1 MPYNL
6 WHMATSV
13 SPVPFVLT
21 DGANRRKGVIAH
33 SPFTVGRL
41 AENDLVLAYAWVS
54 RRHAELIVED
64 GTCCV
69 VDMGSRHGTFVNG
82 KPASSRQPITEH
94 DTVQFGSLDGPAF
107 RIGTAESSSASTI
120 RDIISQIPE
129 VGTSTSALEKL
140 RWFFESA
147 RKLKTFGA
155 VEQILDALLETTLQL
170 TQNER
175 GYVFLCNKA
184 GQMELAQGRD
194 EQGNP
199 LTDDSTLSHGAI
211 RQAVNTSSEYIVT
224 DTLSTDP
231 EVRSASIVAHSI
243 RSVICIPLRKYR
255 PGASGRDSDLLGLL
269 YLDSRLRPGSLT
281 QIDNDL
287 LRTIATDAAA
297 LIDNAQLAIS
307 EERERRYREELSIA
321 ANIQQS
327 LMRTQLPSLSWA
339 QVSALSVP
347 CSEVGGDFFDIVENS
362 DSLSVVVADISGKG
376 ISAAILASTLQGLVY
391 AQLAARQPLNTIA
404 EVVNRYIC
412 GKNTGKY
419 ATLAILRISPD
430 GMLEYI
436 NCGHVP
442 PYLFSGACSRL
453 PESNVPVGLIED
465 APYHAGAVRMAPGDR
480 VLVVTDG
487 VTESECADGNFFGEE
502 RLATAEMADAS
513 LDQICAAVQRFCGS
527 LAAADDC
534 TLLDIRYQG

>member
-1 MPYNL
+1 MP
-6 WHMATSV
+6 TSV

-21 DGANRRKGVIAH
+21 DGANRRKGVVAH

-41 AENDLVLAYAWVS
+41 ADNDLVLAYAWVS

-64 GTCCV
+64 GTCRV
-69 VDMGSRHGTFVNG
+69 VDLGSRHGTFING
-82 KPASSRQPITEH
+82 KPAAPRQPITEH
-94 DTVQFGSLDGPAF
+94 DTVQFGALDGPLF
-107 RIGTAESSSASTI
+107 RIGGTESGSSSTI

-147 RKLKTFGA
+147 RKLKTYGA

-175 GYVFLCNKA
+175 GYVFLCNQA
-184 GQMELAQGRD
+184 GEMELAQARD

-211 RQAVNTSSEYIVT
+211 HQAVTTSSEYIVT
-224 DTLSTDP
+224 DTLSTNQ
-231 EVRSASIVAHSI
+231 EVRSASMVAHSI
-243 RSVICIPLRKYR
+243 RSVICIPLRKHR

-269 YLDSRLRPGSLT
+269 YLDSRLRAGSMT

-327 LMRTQLPSLSWA
+327 LMRARLPSLSWA

-347 CSEVGGDFFDIVENS
+347 CSEVGGDFFDVVENG

-376 ISAAILASTLQGLVY
+376 ISAAILASTLQGLIY

-419 ATLAILRISPD
+419 ATLAILRVTPD
-430 GMLEYI
+430 GTLEYI

-442 PYLFSGACSRL
+442 PYLYAGECSRL
-453 PESNVPVGLIED
+453 SESNVPVGLIED
-465 APYHAGAVRMAPGDR
+465 APFHAGIVRLAPGDR

-487 VTESECADGNFFGEE
+487 VTESECGEGSFFGEE
-502 RLATAEMADAS
+502 RLAAPEFANAS
-513 LDQICAAVQRFCGS
+513 LDEICGAVQKFCGS
-527 LAAADDC
+527 VAATDDC
-534 TLLDIRYQG
+534 TLLDVRYLG

>member
-1 MPYNL
+1 MSS
-6 WHMATSV
+6 SV
-13 SPVPFVLT
+13 SPLPFVLV
-21 DGANRRKGVIAH
+21 DGPNHRKGVIAH
-33 SPFTVGRL
+33 TPFSVGRL

-54 RRHAELIVED
+54 RRHAELVVED
-64 GTCCV
+64 GTCRV
-69 VDMGSRHGTFVNG
+69 VDLGSRHGTFVNG
-82 KPASSRQPITEH
+82 KPAAPRQPITEK
-94 DTVQFGSLDGPAF
+94 DTVQFGALDGPTF
-107 RIGTAESSSASTI
+107 RISAAEGSSSSTI

-147 RKLKTFGA
+147 QKLKTHEG
-155 VEQILDALLETTLQL
+155 VEEILDALLETTLQL
-170 TQNER
+170 TQTER

-184 GQMELAQGRD
+184 GQMELARGRD
-194 EQGNP
+194 ERGNQ

-211 RQAVNTSSEYIVT
+211 RQAVTTSSEYILT
-224 DTLSTDP
+224 DTLSADP

-243 RSVICIPLRKYR
+243 RSVTCIPLRKHR
-255 PGASGRDSDLLGLL
+255 PGASGRDRDLLGLL
-269 YLDSRLRPGSLT
+269 YLDSRLRPGSMT

-287 LRTIATDAAA
+287 VRTIATDAAA

-327 LMRTQLPSLSWA
+327 LMRARLPSLSWA
-339 QVSALSVP
+339 RVSALSVP
-347 CSEVGGDFFDIVENS
+347 CSEVGGDFFDIVENP

-376 ISAAILASTLQGLVY
+376 ISAAILASTLQGLIY
-391 AQLAARQPLNTIA
+391 AQLAARQPLDTIA

-412 GKNTGKY
+412 GKNIGKY
-419 ATLAILRISPD
+419 ATLTILRIAPD

-442 PYLFSGACSRL
+442 PYLYAGECSRL
-453 PESNVPVGLIED
+453 SESNVPVGLIED
-465 APYHAGAVRMAPGDR
+465 APFHAGSLRLAAGQR

-487 VTESECADGNFFGEE
+487 VTESECGDGAFFGEE
-502 RLATAEMADAS
+502 RLATPELADAS
-513 LDQICAAVQRFCGS
+513 LDQICEEVRKFSGSVAAS
-527 LAAADDC
+527 DDC
-534 TLLDIRYQG
+534 TLLDIRYLG

>member
-1 MPYNL
+1 MP
-6 WHMATSV
+6 TSV

-54 RRHAELIVED
+54 RRHAELVVED
-64 GTCCV
+64 GTCRV
-69 VDMGSRHGTFVNG
+69 VDLGSRHGTFING
-82 KPASSRQPITEH
+82 KPATPRQPITGN
-94 DTVQFGSLDGPAF
+94 DMVQFGALDGPAF
-107 RIGTAESSSASTI
+107 RIGVAEASSSSTI

-129 VGTSTSALEKL
+129 VGTSASALEKL

-147 RKLKTFGA
+147 RKLKTYGA

-175 GYVFLCNKA
+175 GYVFLCNQA
-184 GQMELAQGRD
+184 GQMQLAQGRD
-194 EQGNP
+194 EQGNS

-211 RQAVNTSSEYIVT
+211 RQAVSTSSEYIVT

-231 EVRSASIVAHSI
+231 QARSASIVAHSI
-243 RSVICIPLRKYR
+243 RSVICIPLRKRR
-255 PGASGRDSDLLGLL
+255 PGASGRDNDLLGLL

-287 LRTIATDAAA
+287 LRTIATDSAA
-297 LIDNAQLAIS
+297 LIDNAQLALS

-327 LMRTQLPSLSWA
+327 LMRARIPSLSWA
-339 QVSALSVP
+339 RVSALSVA
-347 CSEVGGDFFDIVENS
+347 CREVGGDFYDIVENS
-362 DSLSVVVADISGKG
+362 DSLSMVVADISGKG

-391 AQLAARQPLNTIA
+391 AQLAAGQPLNTIA

-419 ATLAILRISPD
+419 ATLAILRIRPD
-430 GMLEYI
+430 GTLEYI

-442 PYLFSGACSRL
+442 PYLYSSRCSRL
-453 PESNVPVGLIED
+453 SESNVPVGLIED
-465 APYHAGAVRMAPGDR
+465 APFHAGTVRMSPGDR

-487 VTESECADGNFFGEE
+487 VTESECGEGSFFGEE
-502 RLATAEMADAS
+502 RLETQEFANATLED
-513 LDQICAAVQRFCGS
+513 ICGAVQKFCGS
-527 LAAADDC
+527 IAAADDC
-534 TLLDIRYQG
+534 TLLDVRYLG

>member
-1 MPYNL
+1 MP
-6 WHMATSV
+6 TSV

-64 GTCCV
+64 GTCRV
-69 VDMGSRHGTFVNG
+69 ADLGSRHGTFING
-82 KPASSRQPITEH
+82 KPAAPRQAITEN
-94 DTVQFGSLDGPAF
+94 DTVQFGSIEGPIF
-107 RIGTAESSSASTI
+107 RIGATENTSNSTI

-129 VGTSTSALEKL
+129 VGTSASALEKL

-147 RKLKTFGA
+147 RKLKTYGA

-170 TQNER
+170 TGNER
-175 GYVFLCNKA
+175 GYVFLCDAA
-184 GQMELAQGRD
+184 GQLNLAQGRD

-211 RQAVNTSSEYIVT
+211 RQAVSTSSEYIVT
-224 DTLSTDP
+224 DTLSTSQ

-243 RSVICIPLRKYR
+243 RSVICIPLRKR
-255 PGASGRDSDLLGLL
+255 RAGASGHDNDLLGLL

-281 QIDNDL
+281 QIDSDL

-327 LMRTQLPSLSWA
+327 LMRARIPLLEWA
-339 QVSALSVP
+339 KVSALSVA
-347 CSEVGGDFFDIVENS
+347 CREVGGDFFDIVENS
-362 DSLSVVVADISGKG
+362 DSLSMVVADISGKG

-391 AQLAARQPLNTIA
+391 AQLAAGQPLNTIA

-419 ATLAILRISPD
+419 ATLAILRIARD
-430 GMLEYI
+430 GTLEYI

-442 PYLFSGACSRL
+442 PYLYSSDCTRL
-453 PESNVPVGLIED
+453 AESNVPVGLLED
-465 APYHAGAVRMAPGDR
+465 APFHAGTVQLKPGDR

-487 VTESECADGNFFGEE
+487 VTESECGEGSFFGEE
-502 RLATAEMADAS
+502 RLETPEFADAS
-513 LDQICAAVQRFCGS
+513 LEQICAAVQNFCGS
-527 LAAADDC
+527 IAAADDC
-534 TLLDIRYQG
+534 TLLDVRYLG

>member
-1 MPYNL
+1 MTYNRC
-6 WHMATSV
+6 HMSSSV
-13 SPVPFVLT
+13 SPLPFVLV
-21 DGANRRKGVIAH
+21 DGANRRKGVIDH

-54 RRHAELIVED
+54 RRHAELLVED
-64 GTCCV
+64 GACRL
-69 VDMGSRHGTFVNG
+69 VDLGSRHGTFVNG
-82 KPASSRQPITEH
+82 KPAVLRQQITES
-94 DTVQFGSLDGPAF
+94 DTIQFGALDGPTF
-107 RIGTAESSSASTI
+107 RIGVPETSSSSTI

-129 VGTSTSALEKL
+129 VGTSASALEKL

-147 RKLKTFGA
+147 RKLKTYEG

-170 TQNER
+170 TQTER
-175 GYVFLCNKA
+175 GYVFLCNAA
-184 GQMELAQGRD
+184 GKMELASGRD
-194 EQGNP
+194 EQGHP
-199 LTDDSTLSHGAI
+199 LSDESTLSHGAI
-211 RQAVNTSSEYIVT
+211 RQAVHTSSEYILT
-224 DTLSTDP
+224 DSLSTDP

-243 RSVICIPLRKYR
+243 RSVICIPLRKHR
-255 PGASGRDSDLLGLL
+255 PGTSGRDSDLLGLL
-269 YLDSRLRPGSLT
+269 YLDSRLRPGNMT

-327 LMRTQLPSLSWA
+327 LMRARLPSLSWA

-347 CSEVGGDFFDIVENS
+347 CSEVGGDFFDVVENS

-376 ISAAILASTLQGLVY
+376 ISAAILASTLQGLIY
-391 AQLAARQPLNTIA
+391 AQLAGRQPLNTIA

-419 ATLAILRISPD
+419 ATLAILRITPD

-442 PYLFSGACSRL
+442 PYLYGAECSRL
-453 PESNVPVGLIED
+453 SESNVPVGLIED
-465 APYHAGAVRMAPGDR
+465 APFHAGSVQLTSGNR

-487 VTESECADGNFFGEE
+487 VTESEARDGSFFGEE
-502 RLATAEMADAS
+502 RLAEPEVANAS
-513 LDQICAAVQRFCGS
+513 LEEICAAVQTFCGS
-527 LAAADDC
+527 VAAADDC
-534 TLLDIRYQG
+534 TLLDIRYLG